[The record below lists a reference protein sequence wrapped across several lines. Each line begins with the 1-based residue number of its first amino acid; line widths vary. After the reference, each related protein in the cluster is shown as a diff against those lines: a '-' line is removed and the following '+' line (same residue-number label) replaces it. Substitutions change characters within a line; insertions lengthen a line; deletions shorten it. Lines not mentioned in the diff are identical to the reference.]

1 MPKQE
6 TDQNKINILL
16 NEYSNFYLGVIRTE
30 GLLSALKKLPEDMI
44 LERDQIVSSG
54 PGLPPTLKNKIVKDR
69 IEEVERDHKILSA
82 RLEITK
88 EMLKSTPGGEESL
101 KNWKWKPQQD
111 E

>member
-44 LERDQIVSSG
+44 LEKRSNRIVRSRTTAYPEKQNS
-54 PGLPPTLKNKIVKDR
+54 
-69 IEEVERDHKILSA
+69 
-82 RLEITK
+82 
-88 EMLKSTPGGEESL
+88 
-101 KNWKWKPQQD
+101 
-111 E
+111 